1 MMDRTEA
8 RAILQAEIAKYR
20 QRSYDE
26 LLRLLDEIDAYEVRG
41 PTGAIY
47 QLEVQ
52 GLWDDRP
59 GGNLRVMAGIDD
71 GGQVSAFAPLVASF
85 ILSPD
90 GEFVGE

>member
-1 MMDRTEA
+1 MDKTEA
-8 RAILQAEIAKYR
+8 RAILHAEIEIYR

-41 PTGAIY
+41 PSGATY
-47 QLEVQ
+47 QLEVE
-52 GLWDDRP
+52 GMWDHKP

-71 GGQVSAFAPLVASF
+71 GRLVSALAPLVASF
-85 ILSPD
+85 VLSPG